1 MLIQRFMPTAPPGFL
16 INHFFVIYFIKEV
29 MTTELLHFLGTGYG
43 HELKG
48 MGCQDRIRTE
58 SFSGGKTIIAVSD
71 GCSSSKYA
79 EIAAQSNVD
88 VVCNIFKS
96 CSIDSLSYDS
106 FVQMYPEMKKDEEKN
121 QDNLTGCFRFA
132 LQKALYDI
140 AKQKSRECSE
150 DIDSRDYCATLLF
163 AVCEEEKICIGH
175 IGDGNI
181 ICFDKNGE
189 IVYHSKE
196 ENGEDSSHTFFTVS
210 QNFEEHFY
218 YDVIPAENVECI
230 VMFSDGPQNMFRY
243 EHGDIQTGVCEI
255 IAKPVISGE
264 INSDE
269 MLADKLKEYICHAKH
284 YVFDDWSLV
293 VAYKGLK
300 SVRNI
305 NPVSLDKIFMK
316 EFNKIVFD
324 EFGNIV
330 NDNNNLNDTC
340 EKKADDSCEQEDA
353 PDDKDK
359 SDADGAAAQD
369 KTSSQTEKTEETK
382 KVHKKIFNIG
392 INFRKD

>member
-1 MLIQRFMPTAPPGFL
+1 M
-16 INHFFVIYFIKEV
+16 
-29 MTTELLHFLGTGYG
+29 ELLHFLGTGYG

-58 SFSGGKTIIAVSD
+58 SFPDGKTIIAVSD

-96 CSIDSLSYDS
+96 CSIDSLSFDS
-106 FVQMYPEMKKDEEKN
+106 FVQMYPEMKKAEEKF

-132 LQKALYDI
+132 FQKALYDI
-140 AKQKSRECSE
+140 AKKKARECNE

-163 AVCEEEKICIGH
+163 CVCEEERICIGH

-181 ICFDKNGE
+181 LCLDKNGE

-196 ENGEDSSHTFFTVS
+196 ENGEDSSRTFFTVS
-210 QNFEEHFY
+210 QNFDEHFY

-243 EHGDIQTGVCEI
+243 EHGDIRTGVCEI
-255 IAKPVISGE
+255 IAKPVISGK
-264 INSDE
+264 ICSDE

-305 NPVSLDKIFMK
+305 NPVSLDKIFME

-330 NDNNNLNDTC
+330 NRDNNLNDTC
-340 EKKADDSCEQEDA
+340 EKKADDSCEQVDA
-353 PDDKDK
+353 PEDKDK
-359 SDADGAAAQD
+359 SDTAGAAAQD
-369 KTSSQTEKTEETK
+369 KTSSHTEKTEETK
-382 KVHKKIFNIG
+382 KVHKKIFNMG